1 MRLIGARLLSIL
13 GSVYGLFVSLVYTL
27 VVTRHLSTSEL
38 ATLVVFNAGNSI
50 ALGILGYV
58 TTWYPRVLAKQPE
71 RYAELASA
79 GIVAS
84 FIAWCSL
91 VVYMALYGRLDVIIL
106 SLGFIIITLY
116 SWPATAYLSIYK
128 QRTLSILGNI
138 SQTIKLAGAFVV
150 RLHPSASAVLL
161 VNIAMT
167 LPTTIAILV
176 KPKIFGSISLL
187 RELFRGAPYQTLS
200 LSFTLIGATT
210 AYALYLAG
218 GDLLLSYNYILF
230 QIYKSV
236 YPALAIIP
244 LMYGSLLTENNK
256 LQRALLDGAVLLY
269 LYLVPI
275 SVMSKSPEWY
285 IAVLRPSE
293 LGNAQ
298 LVEAVWLNGVALLAS
313 GIWLHV
319 DMTLRGVEE
328 KVIFTLRDRPAK
340 ALIFD
345 IAMAPA
351 TIALTYLLAK
361 TYGAPGMVIAFAI
374 TGILTASYRFKLLGR
389 DYLPLLTRLHLPAL
403 LTLIILYILPI
414 PLLPYVKGSA
424 VETIATY
431 IPNAVILATVTLGLF
446 AALSPPAREAL
457 SILLKRLRT
466 TPRS

>member
-13 GSVYGLFVSLVYTL
+13 GSVYGLFVSLVYAL

-38 ATLVVFNAGNSI
+38 ATLVAFNAGNSI

-71 RYAELASA
+71 RYAELAGA
-79 GIVAS
+79 GLIAS
-84 FIAWCSL
+84 FFAWCSL

-138 SQTIKLAGAFVV
+138 GQTIKLVGAFVV

-167 LPTTIAILV
+167 LPTTIAMLV

-187 RELFRGAPYQTLS
+187 RELFRGAPYQTLI
-200 LSFTLIGATT
+200 LSFPLVGATT
-210 AYALYLAG
+210 TYALYLAG

-230 QIYKSV
+230 QINKSV
-236 YPALAIIP
+236 YPALAIVP

-269 LYLVPI
+269 LYLVAAV
-275 SVMSKSPEWY
+275 VMSKSPEWY
-285 IAVLRPSE
+285 IAALRPSE

-298 LVEAVWLNGVALLAS
+298 LVEAVWLNGVALLIS
-313 GIWLHV
+313 GIFLHV
-319 DMTLRGVEE
+319 ETTLRGVEE
-328 KVIFTLRDRPAK
+328 KVIFTLRDKPAK
-340 ALIFD
+340 ALMFD
-345 IAMAPA
+345 VA
-351 TIALTYLLAK
+351 TVPTIITLTYLLAK
-361 TYGAPGMVIAFAI
+361 FYGAPGMVIATTVA
-374 TGILTASYRFKLLGR
+374 GILMVSYRLKLLGR

-403 LTLIILYILPI
+403 STLIILYILPI

-424 VETIATY
+424 IETVATY
-431 IPNAVILATVTLGLF
+431 IPNAVILATATLGLF

-466 TPRS
+466 APRS

>member
-1 MRLIGARLLSIL
+1 MRLTGARLLSIL
-13 GSVYGLFVSLVYTL
+13 GSIYGLFVSLIYTL

-38 ATLVVFNAGNSI
+38 ATLVVFNAGNGI

-71 RYAELASA
+71 RYAELAGA

-116 SWPATAYLSIYK
+116 SWPATAYLSIYE
-128 QRTLSILGNI
+128 QRTLSILVNI

-150 RLHPSASAVLL
+150 RHNPSASAVLL

-167 LPTTIAILV
+167 LPTTIAKLV

-187 RELFRGAPYQTLS
+187 RELLRGAPYQTLV
-200 LSFTLIGATT
+200 LSFPLVGAITT
-210 AYALYLAG
+210 YALYLAG

-236 YPALAIIP
+236 YPALAIVP
-244 LMYGSLLTENNK
+244 LMYSSLLTENNK

-269 LYLVPI
+269 LYLVAAA
-275 SVMSKSPEWY
+275 VMSKSPEWY

-298 LVEAVWLNGVALLAS
+298 LVEAVWLNGVALLIS
-313 GIWLHV
+313 GIWFHV
-319 DMTLRGVEE
+319 DTTLRGVEE
-328 KVIFTLRDRPAK
+328 KVIFMLKDRPAK
-340 ALIFD
+340 ALMFD
-345 IAMAPA
+345 VAMAPA

-361 TYGAPGMVIAFAI
+361 SYGAPGMVIAI
-374 TGILTASYRFKLLGR
+374 TIAGILMVAYRLKLLGR

-414 PLLPYVKGSA
+414 PLLPYVKGSV
-424 VETIATY
+424 VETVATY
-431 IPNAVILATVTLGLF
+431 IPNAVILATVTLVLF

-466 TPRS
+466 APRS